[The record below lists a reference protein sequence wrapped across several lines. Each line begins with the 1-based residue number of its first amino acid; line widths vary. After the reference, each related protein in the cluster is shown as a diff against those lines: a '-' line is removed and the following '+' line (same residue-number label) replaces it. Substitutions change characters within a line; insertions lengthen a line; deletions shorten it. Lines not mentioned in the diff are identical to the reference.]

1 MCLNFD
7 MDPYQEVSVIKEIL
21 GEIEFSDFAKHTW
34 GKSVFFNV
42 ALAKWANILIWMILI
57 NTYFNTKAAYRTKL
71 ESTIKVRRCQSR
83 HT

>member
-1 MCLNFD
+1 M
-7 MDPYQEVSVIKEIL
+7 IKEIL
-21 GEIEFSDFAKHTW
+21 GEIEFSDFAKTYL
-34 GKSVFFNV
+34 GKKCFLQRGVS
-42 ALAKWANILIWMILI
+42 KMGDLIWMILI